1 MADPSHLSY
10 YLDPSLPG
18 SSIES
23 TNSRKDAFQGAGV
36 FFFDPEEAAFFL
48 LRRGEPP
55 TSILFFRRLGIFLL
69 SDSLML
75 CHGCAAPCG
84 ASDAPILPVFAPSTD
99 SGGKTS
105 AESSWAAV
113 AVDCGVVV
121 SIRGRLRSARHAC
134 CF

>member
-55 TSILFFRRLGIFLL
+55 MSAV
-69 SDSLML
+69 
-75 CHGCAAPCG
+75 AARTAASCGG
-84 ASDAPILPVFAPSTD
+84 AS
-99 SGGKTS
+99 G
-105 AESSWAAV
+105 SWL
-113 AVDCGVVV
+113 
-121 SIRGRLRSARHAC
+121 LRAR
-134 CF
+134 